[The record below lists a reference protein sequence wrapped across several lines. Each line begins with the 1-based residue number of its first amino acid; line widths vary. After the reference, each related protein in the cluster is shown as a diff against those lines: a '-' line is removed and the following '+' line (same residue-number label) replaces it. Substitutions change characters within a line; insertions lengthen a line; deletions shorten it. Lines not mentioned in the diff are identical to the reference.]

1 MLRTETRHRQHV
13 SHTRGQG
20 AHAHIFDRRTH
31 AHILDMSWDYCEM
44 CGEAAWHFDLEA
56 MFNSG
61 FYCCE
66 DCRQIQFRPSGLSIE
81 DGHWWCQCGSCID
94 DSAYSYVADDWYVYC
109 GWCDDDDDDEATIVA
124 APHSTIIKAGN
135 NHGPSQRQ
143 NRQRNVE
150 DLQYL
155 RAQYPN
161 YCTHHLFYH
170 WVLGHQDRACN
181 LAGPGE
187 AGCNQGGSFRSHELP
202 PDLESHDLW
211 AYQA

>member
-1 MLRTETRHRQHV
+1 M
-13 SHTRGQG
+13 
-20 AHAHIFDRRTH
+20 I
-31 AHILDMSWDYCEM
+31 
-44 CGEAAWHFDLEA
+44 
-56 MFNSG
+56 N
-61 FYCCE
+61 
-66 DCRQIQFRPSGLSIE
+66 
-81 DGHWWCQCGSCID
+81 
-94 DSAYSYVADDWYVYC
+94 
-109 GWCDDDDDDEATIVA
+109 
-124 APHSTIIKAGN
+124 TIIKAGN

-202 PDLESHDLW
+202 PGLESHDLW